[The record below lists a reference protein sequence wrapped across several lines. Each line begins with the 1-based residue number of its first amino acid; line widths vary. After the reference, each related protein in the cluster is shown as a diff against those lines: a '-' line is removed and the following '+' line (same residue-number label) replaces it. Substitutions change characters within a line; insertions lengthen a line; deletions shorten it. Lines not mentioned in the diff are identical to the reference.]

1 MAYTSWSNS
10 HDIYEKSPGGHSN
23 MSRGYQACPK
33 IHVIRVVFQ
42 DQALY
47 ARTSFRSAKNVQNL
61 KKRVCFW
68 SYRQILERT

>member
-1 MAYTSWSNS
+1 MS
-10 HDIYEKSPGGHSN
+10 HLSKSGIKSRGATQ
-23 MSRGYQACPK
+23 MSRGYQARPK

-47 ARTSFRSAKNVQNL
+47 AHTSFRSAKTCKL
-61 KKRVCFW
+61 EKRVCLW